1 MTVQTYNMIVILRE
15 KWAIFALRRRAG
27 ALGIGYC
34 RIRGF
39 CVLGMVEVAASSRRH
54 PAQLFPDGEKVF

>member
-1 MTVQTYNMIVILRE
+1 MIVILSE
-15 KWAIFALRRRAG
+15 EWAIFALRRQAG
-27 ALGIGYC
+27 ALGISHW
-34 RIRGF
+34 RILGF